1 MQPMPSLP
9 AGYEFKEHENRAFW
23 RMATLMKLTGV
34 VQLIAGVLQFGGVMG
49 RTYALRQDHLALRIG
64 VDLPVAA
71 AFVVSGVLLFTGAA
85 PFKAVVET
93 RGNDIDHVMTACR
106 RLSGVMTTLLIAFA
120 LATLV
125 WLVVFIVLLVKGTP
139 LVVQAT

>member
-1 MQPMPSLP
+1 MQPGPSLQP
-9 AGYEFKEHENRAFW
+9 GYEFKDQENRAIW
-23 RMATLMKLTGV
+23 RMAKLMKITGV
-34 VQLIAGVLQFGGVMG
+34 VQIIAGVLQFGGVMG

-71 AFVVSGVLLFTGAA
+71 AFVVSGVLLFTGAS

-93 RGNDIDHVMTACR
+93 RGDDIAHVMTACR
-106 RLSGVMTTLLIAFA
+106 RLSGVMNTLLIAFA
-120 LATLV
+120 VATLV
-125 WLVVFIVLLVKGTP
+125 WLVVFIVLLAKGTP